1 MILPRNFNVDLA
13 ISSRMK
19 NWTTRHNSSTNQ
31 QESNHTIMSGLIK
44 GRFRTDIK
52 YKAIIDKAISGDRVV
67 THIYFDDG
75 EDLEL
80 STLIAGYRAPRSSDP
95 KNNTPA
101 EPFGDEA
108 KKYIETRLVNQKV
121 FVQFIGTSSTDVPI
135 VKIYHPA
142 GNISEK
148 ILEAGLAEIAD
159 WQSGFIN
166 APGMVLLRDAEKR
179 AKSSGKGLW
188 KSLVKPTPTVS
199 KTGST
204 FKVGVS
210 IEGTIARIISPD
222 AYAIDLQNGSQQIVY
237 LSSIRAPRSTDPT
250 APFLPQA
257 KEFVRKYVGKKVQIL
272 TDAFRNENPL
282 VTITLPNGKNL
293 AETVVLNGYAT
304 VIRHRRGDDDRSSA
318 WDSLIEAESISQKEK
333 KGIHSSKIP
342 EPEKFIEASENSQRA
357 KIHLRT
363 LQNQLKI
370 NGIVEFVISP
380 NRIRVLLPRENIR
393 LVLVFAGLLSLQKE
407 NPISQKVIDY
417 SNKHILQRD
426 VVVEVFDVD
435 KVGGFI
441 GNLYIKGQNHPY
453 QIELLKQGFAE
464 IHDGSVSKTKYE
476 DQFYDAEE
484 EAQDKRLG
492 VWVNW
497 DPEEEERKIQQ
508 EEEKRRA
515 KYEEKIAKNKKPNA
529 FDDEEDDIS
538 HLPEAV
544 RKLVIKH

>member
-1 MILPRNFNVDLA
+1 
-13 ISSRMK
+13 
-19 NWTTRHNSSTNQ
+19 
-31 QESNHTIMSGLIK
+31 MSDLIK
-44 GRFRTDIK
+44 GRFRKDFK

-75 EDLEL
+75 EDTEL
-80 STLIAGYRAPRSSDP
+80 VTLIAGYRTPRSSDP

-108 KKYIETRLVNQKV
+108 KKYIETRLVSQKV
-121 FVQFIGTSSTDVPI
+121 FVTFIGTSSTDVPI

-148 ILEAGLAEIAD
+148 IIAAGLAEIAD
-159 WQSGFIN
+159 WQSAFIGSE
-166 APGMVLLRDAEKR
+166 GMVILRNAEKQ
-179 AKSSGKGLW
+179 AKANGKGLW
-188 KSLVKPTPTVS
+188 KFLVKPAPIIS
-199 KTGST
+199 KSGST
-204 FKVGVS
+204 FKIGTS
-210 IEGTIARIISPD
+210 IEGTIARVISPD
-222 AYAIDLQNGSQQIVY
+222 AYAIDLQNGTQQVVY
-237 LSSIRAPRSTDPT
+237 LSSIRAPRTTDPT

-257 KEFVRKYVGKKVQIL
+257 REFVRKYVGKKVQIL
-272 TDAFRNENPL
+272 TDAFRNESPL

-304 VIRHRRGDDDRSSA
+304 VIRHRRGDEDRSNA
-318 WDSLIEAESISQKEK
+318 WDSLIEAESISIKEK

-342 EPEKFIEASENSQRA
+342 EPEKIIEASENSQRA

-380 NRIRVLLPRENIR
+380 NRIRILLPRENIR
-393 LVLVFAGLLSLQKE
+393 LVLVLAGLSSLNKE
-407 NPISQKVIDY
+407 LPISQKVIDY

-426 VVVEVFDVD
+426 ISIELFDVD

-441 GNLYIKGQNHPY
+441 GNLYIKGSNQPY
-453 QIELLKQGFAE
+453 QIDLLKLGFAQ
-464 IHDGSVSKTKYE
+464 IHDGSVSRTKFE
-476 DQFYDAEE
+476 DEFYDAEE
-484 EAQDKRLG
+484 AAQDKRLG
-492 VWVNW
+492 IWVNW
-497 DPEEEERKIQQ
+497 DPEEEERKLQA
-508 EEEKRRA
+508 EEDKRRA
-515 KYEEKIAKNKKPNA
+515 KYEEKLAKTKKPNA
-529 FDDEEDDIS
+529 FDDDDEEEDLS

>member
-1 MILPRNFNVDLA
+1 M
-13 ISSRMK
+13 
-19 NWTTRHNSSTNQ
+19 
-31 QESNHTIMSGLIK
+31 
-44 GRFRTDIK
+44 
-52 YKAIIDKAISGDRVV
+52 
-67 THIYFDDG
+67 
-75 EDLEL
+75 
-80 STLIAGYRAPRSSDP
+80 
-95 KNNTPA
+95 
-101 EPFGDEA
+101 
-108 KKYIETRLVNQKV
+108 
-121 FVQFIGTSSTDVPI
+121 
-135 VKIYHPA
+135 
-142 GNISEK
+142 
-148 ILEAGLAEIAD
+148 
-159 WQSGFIN
+159 
-166 APGMVLLRDAEKR
+166 
-179 AKSSGKGLW
+179 
-188 KSLVKPTPTVS
+188 
-199 KTGST
+199 
-204 FKVGVS
+204 
-210 IEGTIARIISPD
+210 
-222 AYAIDLQNGSQQIVY
+222 
-237 LSSIRAPRSTDPT
+237 
-250 APFLPQA
+250 
-257 KEFVRKYVGKKVQIL
+257 
-272 TDAFRNENPL
+272 
-282 VTITLPNGKNL
+282 
-293 AETVVLNGYAT
+293 
-304 VIRHRRGDDDRSSA
+304 
-318 WDSLIEAESISQKEK
+318 
-333 KGIHSSKIP
+333 
-342 EPEKFIEASENSQRA
+342 
-357 KIHLRT
+357 
-363 LQNQLKI
+363 
-370 NGIVEFVISP
+370 EFVISP

>member
-1 MILPRNFNVDLA
+1 
-13 ISSRMK
+13 
-19 NWTTRHNSSTNQ
+19 
-31 QESNHTIMSGLIK
+31 MSGLIK
-44 GRFRTDIK
+44 GKFRTDIK

-492 VWVNW
+492 IWINW

>member
-1 MILPRNFNVDLA
+1 MTD
-13 ISSRMK
+13 
-19 NWTTRHNSSTNQ
+19 
-31 QESNHTIMSGLIK
+31 LIK
-44 GRFRTDIK
+44 GRFRKDIK

-80 STLIAGYRAPRSSDP
+80 VTLIAGYRTPRSSDP
-95 KNNTPA
+95 KNGTSA

-108 KKYIETRLVNQKV
+108 KKYIETRLVSQKV

-135 VKIYHPA
+135 VKVYHPA

-148 ILEAGLAEIAD
+148 IIAAGLAEIAD
-159 WQSGFIN
+159 WQSSLIG
-166 APGMVLLRDAEKR
+166 AEGMVILRNAEKQ
-179 AKSSGKGLW
+179 AKSQGKGLW

-199 KTGST
+199 KSGST

-222 AYAIDLQNGSQQIVY
+222 AYVIDLQNGTQQTVY
-237 LSSIRAPRSTDPT
+237 LSSIRSPRSTDPKT

-257 KEFVRKYVGKKVQIL
+257 REFVRKYIGKKVKIS

-304 VIRHRRGDDDRSSA
+304 VIRHRRGDEDRSSF
-318 WDSLIEAESISQKEK
+318 WDALIEAETIAIKDK
-333 KGIHSSKIP
+333 KGIHSPKIP
-342 EPEKFIEASENSQRA
+342 EPEKIIEASENSSRA

-370 NGIVEFVISP
+370 NAIVEFVISP
-380 NRIRVLLPRENIR
+380 NRVRVLLPRENIR
-393 LVLVFAGLLSLQKE
+393 LVLVFGGLLSLPKE
-407 NPISQKVIDY
+407 SEISQKVIDY

-426 VVVEVFDVD
+426 VVIEVFDVD

-441 GNLYIKGQNHPY
+441 GNLYLKGNNHPY
-453 QIELLKQGFAE
+453 QIELLKQGYAQ
-464 IHDGSVSKTKYE
+464 IHDGSVSKTKFE

-492 VWVNW
+492 VWINW
-497 DPEEEERKIQQ
+497 DPEEEERKFQE

-515 KYEEKIAKNKKPNA
+515 KYEEKMKVKKPNA